1 MEQVLSVYAQRAA
14 HRLRA
19 QGSVTK
25 TMSVFASTSPF
36 VNAPYESAGGLAG
49 FPVPTDDPV
58 AIVKAAIGTLGPR
71 LREGA
76 RYVRAGVI
84 LTNLSP
90 KGSHVYLDFFDP
102 VFDVKNLGATIDAVT
117 KRHGR
122 ASIGLGRAGVRTGP
136 VWSMKRDALS
146 ARATTHWDELATAH
160 AR

>member
-1 MEQVLSVYAQRAA
+1 
-14 HRLRA
+14 
-19 QGSVTK
+19 
-25 TMSVFASTSPF
+25 MSVFASTSPF
-36 VNAPYESAGGLAG
+36 ADAPYESAGALAG

-58 AIVKAAIGTLGPR
+58 AIVKAAIGTLRPR

-90 KGSHVYLDFFDP
+90 RDSHALLE
-102 VFDVKNLGATIDAVT
+102 VFDTAFDTKGLGATIDAVT

-122 ASIGLGRAGVRTGP
+122 SAVGLGLAGIRKGP
-136 VWSMKRDALS
+136 VWTMKRGALS
-146 ARATTHWDELATAH
+146 LRATTHWGELATAH